1 MMVDT
6 GSAGLC
12 RLIDPVLEFDRAD
25 HAECA
30 AAAAA
35 VVDPFD
41 PVTDSE
47 RSGSLVGH
55 KYRSWNSTFI
65 VAQKESA

>member
-1 MMVDT
+1 MVDT
-6 GSAGLC
+6 GSGGLC
-12 RLIDPVLEFDRAD
+12 RLTDPVLEFDRAD

-30 AAAAA
+30 AAA

-41 PVTDSE
+41 PVTDGE
-47 RSGSLVGH
+47 PSGSLVGH
-55 KYRSWNSTFI
+55 KYRSRNSIVI